1 MRLAAH
7 STAIASTNFC
17 NQLICWHAVAVAVAA
32 AAADPPFWRLLP
44 AYAALPILRSAINT
58 IIYCVRM
65 QLLQQTQQQPT
76 NSTTKR
82 RCDSGKKANQS
93 IACGQLRRIAQEVAT
108 LKERKSA
115 KKKQKPK
122 QQTRT
127 QYNN

>member
-1 MRLAAH
+1 
-7 STAIASTNFC
+7 
-17 NQLICWHAVAVAVAA
+17 
-32 AAADPPFWRLLP
+32 
-44 AYAALPILRSAINT
+44 
-58 IIYCVRM
+58 M

-115 KKKQKPK
+115 TKKKTHKNQ
-122 QQTRT
+122 
-127 QYNN
+127 NNKLAHNTTTK